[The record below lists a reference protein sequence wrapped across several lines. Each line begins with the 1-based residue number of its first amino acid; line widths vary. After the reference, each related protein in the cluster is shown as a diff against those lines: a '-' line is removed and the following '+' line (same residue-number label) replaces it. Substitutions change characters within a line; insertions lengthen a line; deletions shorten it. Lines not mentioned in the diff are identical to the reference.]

1 MKRSTIFA
9 SVGLAVAVA
18 LGLALVTATEAGDKK
33 QARTDPAIGEAAPQ
47 FELTDVFGNKHK
59 LADYKGKIVVLQF
72 QSINCPWDKY
82 TEKTGYTRVMKTFVP
97 KYGKVL
103 EYADDPAAAAADD
116 SESTAEKPEVVFLA
130 INSNHN
136 ESVEQVRTY
145 AEKVKFP
152 YSILKDPGN
161 KIADAYNAQTTPH
174 FYVIDEDQV
183 LRYMGGFEQVPGSPT
198 DCGNMEEQYLG
209 PVLNAL
215 LAGEDVPYTKTTSK
229 GCTINRQK
237 S

>member
-1 MKRSTIFA
+1 MKRSTIYA
-9 SVGLAVAVA
+9 SKGLAMAVA
-18 LGLALVTATEAGDKK
+18 LVLALVTATEAGDKK

-47 FELTDVFGNKHK
+47 FELTDVFGNTHK

-72 QSINCPWDKY
+72 QSIHCPWDKY
-82 TEKTGYTRVMKTFVP
+82 TETTGYTRVMKTFVP
-97 KYGKVL
+97 KYGTVL
-103 EYADDPAAAAADD
+103 EYADDPAAASD
-116 SESTAEKPEVVFLA
+116 SESTSEKPQVVFLA

-136 ESVEQVRTY
+136 ESAEQVRTY

-152 YSILKDPGN
+152 YPILKDPGN
-161 KIADAYNAQTTPH
+161 RIADAYNAQTTPH

-198 DCGNMEEQYLG
+198 DCGNMEEKYLG
-209 PVLNAL
+209 PVIDAV
-215 LAGEDVPYTKTTSK
+215 LADEDVPYTKTTSK
-229 GCTINRQK
+229 GCTIKRQK